1 MSNTTSMTRMKMP
14 TWLTLVWV
22 GVTGS
27 VLAWAWMWS
36 ASRGP
41 SVVPLVVAIVGAVV
55 VFRAARGNRTAVLA
69 LVLIGVTLML
79 MSIFWLV
86 LIIGLSAF
94 DGPVMERLLMAVLP
108 VLTAFVLTAGAAAG
122 LRATPRA

>member
-1 MSNTTSMTRMKMP
+1 MSNTTSMTRTKMP

-36 ASRGP
+36 ASTGP
-41 SVVPLVVAIVGAVV
+41 TVVPFVLAIVAAVVA
-55 VFRAARGNRTAVLA
+55 FRAARGNHTAVLA

-79 MSIFWLV
+79 SAIFWLV

-94 DGPVMERLLMAVLP
+94 DGPVTEWLLMAVLP